1 MTIESLVYLFER
13 DLNRL
18 YTEIES
24 YPDERLL
31 WKVLPG
37 STNSGGNLVLHLIG
51 NLNHFIGHIIGKTDY
66 KRDRENEFSAKDI
79 ARVEILKGIENCKK
93 GVIDSLRKF
102 DIHLA
107 QEDFPVQVFQDTFS
121 NEQMIIHLAGHL
133 NYHLGQINYHRR
145 YFSEFN

>member
-1 MTIESLVYLFER
+1 MTIESMVYLFER

-18 YTEIES
+18 FNEIES

-37 STNSGGNLVLHLIG
+37 SANSGGNLALHLLG
-51 NLNHFIGHIIGKTDY
+51 NLNHFIGHLVGNTAYI
-66 KRDRENEFSAKDI
+66 RDRENEFSAKEI
-79 ARVEILKGIENCKK
+79 GREEILKAIEDCKK
-93 GVIDSLRKF
+93 VVIDSLRKF

-107 QEDFPVQVFQDTFS
+107 QEDFSAQVFQDTFS

-145 YFSEFN
+145 YFSAFN